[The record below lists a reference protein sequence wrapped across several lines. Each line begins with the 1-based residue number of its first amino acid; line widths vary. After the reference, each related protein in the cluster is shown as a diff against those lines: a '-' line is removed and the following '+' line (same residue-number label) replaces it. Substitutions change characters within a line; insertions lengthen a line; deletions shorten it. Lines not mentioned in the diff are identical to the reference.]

1 MDRRRA
7 YLDSSVALR
16 VLLHEPEALP
26 KLARWDLVASELVE
40 VEVRRAL
47 HRLNLDRT
55 LSSEALALLTGE
67 LHLLLS
73 AVDQVPIS
81 RAILNRAGGPMA
93 TPVKTLDAIHL
104 ATALTWSEYHGREI
118 LFLTHDR
125 QLATAAR
132 ACGLTV
138 HP

>member
-16 VLLHEPEALP
+16 VLLRAPDSL
-26 KLARWDLVASELVE
+26 KNLSRWDLVTSDLLE
-40 VEVRRAL
+40 VEVRRVL
-47 HRLNLDRT
+47 HRLSLDRALT
-55 LSSEALALLTGE
+55 AEHLALRIGE

-81 RAILNRAGGPMA
+81 KAILNRAGGPMP

-104 ATALTWSEYHGREI
+104 ATALTWSEYHGVEV

-132 ACGLTV
+132 ACGLTAY
-138 HP
+138 P

>member
-1 MDRRRA
+1 
-7 YLDSSVALR
+7 VVLR
-16 VLLHEPEALP
+16 VLLREPDAVP
-26 KLARWDLVASELVE
+26 KLSGWDLVTSELLE
-40 VEVRRAL
+40 VEVRRVL
-47 HRLNLDRT
+47 HRLSLHGT
-55 LSSEALALLTGE
+55 LSAEHLAQRIGE
-67 LHLLLS
+67 LRLLLS

-81 RAILNRAGGPMA
+81 KAILSRAGGPMA

-104 ATALTWSEYHGREI
+104 VTALTWSEYHAREI

-125 QLATAAR
+125 QLAIAAR